1 MLIGVAS
8 ISLIV
13 GGIGVMN
20 IMLVSVTE
28 RTREIGL
35 KKALGARRRT
45 ILIQFLTEAVMLS
58 GIGGLFGVIVGFIL
72 SHVISALAGLPVV
85 ISAPAVLVAVA
96 FSMVV
101 GVVFGIMP
109 SMKAARLSPI
119 DALRYE

>member
-1 MLIGVAS
+1 
-8 ISLIV
+8 
-13 GGIGVMN
+13 MN

-85 ISAPAVLVAVA
+85 ISAPAVLVAVV